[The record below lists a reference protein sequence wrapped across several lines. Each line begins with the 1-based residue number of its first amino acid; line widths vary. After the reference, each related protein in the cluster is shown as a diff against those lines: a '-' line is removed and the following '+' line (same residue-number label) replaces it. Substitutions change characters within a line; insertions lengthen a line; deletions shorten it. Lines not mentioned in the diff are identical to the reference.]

1 MTEIDQVTE
10 KLIHH
15 SAHFLGV
22 GETEFVAEAV
32 RAYLAQRREEVLHA
46 MVDSVRLLDDELG
59 ASVTTVAGQSV
70 QVQEVA
76 AQAAGRNPAEVAP
89 APVADAAQQAQ
100 QAAGGM
106 ETAEAHQQTAVAHQ
120 EYNGQD
126 AWFPRG

>member
-32 RAYLAQRREEVLHA
+32 RSYLAQRREEVLHA

-76 AQAAGRNPAEVAP
+76 AQAAERAP
-89 APVADAAQQAQ
+89 APVAEAPQQAQ
-100 QAAGGM
+100 QAVA
-106 ETAEAHQQTAVAHQ
+106 ETAEAHQQQAVAHQ